1 MRRSA
6 VLALALVA
14 IAAGCA
20 PHALAARDGA
30 ASFGVPRRLAEK
42 LGGAVRGTG
51 RVETPAPTAD
61 AAPASASARDDR
73 ARLDRR
79 VLVESP
85 LNPWIQ
91 PTTFLRVALLM
102 CVAPPARVPPPPPPR
117 VLARPFSSP
126 SDPPHL
132 RPSLASSPSPPPPS
146 PRLAQHSQRRAR

>member
-14 IAAGCA
+14 IAAECA

-42 LGGAVRGTG
+42 LGGAVRGSG
-51 RVETPAPTAD
+51 RVETPAPTTD
-61 AAPASASARDDR
+61 DVPASASARDDR

-102 CVAPPARVPPPPPPR
+102 CVAPPAR
-117 VLARPFSSP
+117 A
-126 SDPPHL
+126 
-132 RPSLASSPSPPPPS
+132 SPPP
-146 PRLAQHSQRRAR
+146 ARARASVLVPL